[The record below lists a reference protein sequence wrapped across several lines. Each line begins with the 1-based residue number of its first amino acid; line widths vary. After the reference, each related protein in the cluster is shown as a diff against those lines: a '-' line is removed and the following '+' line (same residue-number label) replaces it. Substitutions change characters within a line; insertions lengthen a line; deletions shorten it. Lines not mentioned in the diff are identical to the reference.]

1 MGSID
6 FTGLGGVAGLVKR
19 VVDIFVPP
27 KAPPEV
33 RLRAETKI
41 REMME
46 DYENS
51 VVNAKAAIITAELNQ
66 DDKITKRARPSIL
79 YGGLLVIMVNH
90 VLFPI
95 LAWWI
100 DVFVDRPLP
109 ELPDLT
115 MPPQFWLA
123 WGGVCSIY
131 VIGRSREKA
140 GGDTGGLMG
149 RIMDMIAPQK
159 GGRS

>member
-1 MGSID
+1 MDFSGIGS
-6 FTGLGGVAGLVKR
+6 VAKFAKS
-19 VVDIFVPP
+19 VVDRIFPP
-27 KAPPEV
+27 HASPEEK
-33 RLRAETKI
+33 LKAETKI
-41 REMME
+41 QQMME
-46 DYENS
+46 DRENT

-79 YGGLLVIMVNH
+79 YGGLLVILVNH

-95 LAWWI
+95 AAWII
-100 DVFVDRPLP
+100 DAFIVAELPPLP
-109 ELPDLT
+109 NLT

-131 VIGRSREKA
+131 VLGRTREK
-140 GGDTGGLMG
+140 TGGENSGMMG

-159 GGRS
+159 